1 MAASAKNERRL
12 IVVTSIQIADSG
24 RATVQRRGNMVPI
37 TAPLARYETSA
48 LASVAAAGEISGL
61 LRCGLWRSIC
71 MNAICTRYFG
81 WKAGSAQKTQTRGRR
96 VGAVAPVSP
105 GLVVKRQSYK
115 CGGLRS
121 RNTGVEVWREYG
133 ERAVRLVR
141 PV

>member
-1 MAASAKNERRL
+1 
-12 IVVTSIQIADSG
+12 
-24 RATVQRRGNMVPI
+24 
-37 TAPLARYETSA
+37 
-48 LASVAAAGEISGL
+48 
-61 LRCGLWRSIC
+61 

-141 PV
+141 PVEGISKKHCRAQTEDSRKQATYVYSDIP